1 MTRGTNPTYIL
12 TVDPDDF
19 QSLEEHSLY
28 VTIKQGCNEIT
39 LTDDDLEVEA
49 NVITVTLTQE
59 QTLSFR
65 QGNAQLQ
72 LRGLDEDGIAY
83 ASDIVIVQVNP
94 VLYQEVIT

>member
-19 QSLEEHSLY
+19 PSLEEHSLY

-39 LTDDDLEVEA
+39 LTGDDLEVDE
-49 NVITVTLTQE
+49 NVVTVTLTQE
-59 QTLSFR
+59 QTLSFK
-65 QGNAQLQ
+65 QGNACLQ
-72 LRGLDEDGIAY
+72 LRGLDENGVAY

-94 VLYQEVIT
+94 VLYQGVIT